1 MKGEDP
7 LDRKE
12 GGTQSKVA
20 CGVHTEGHTE
30 VSVSVGGGAR
40 AGQKSC
46 LGRTGIFTSE
56 WRISST
62 KHIMT

>member
-1 MKGEDP
+1 MKGENP
-7 LDRKE
+7 LNRKE

-30 VSVSVGGGAR
+30 VSVRVGGGAR
-40 AGQKSC
+40 TGQKFC
-46 LGRTGIFTSE
+46 LGRTGIFTFA
-56 WRISST
+56 WRINST